1 MDNRLL
7 SLYLSRILSGQ
18 YKFIFNDIRYTLVY
32 PDQFVKYE
40 AELYAQKLYDDNK
53 YYEWIQDDDIVY
65 WLIDAGLWSI
75 NSDKILADIEKQI
88 ENYKVDLYNNFLN
101 PAKIKQIR
109 RSLSIS
115 KKQYNKLYS
124 IRHSLDYI
132 SLSGY
137 INSLKNE
144 FILLNSLYCNDSIL
158 FKDLDDIDYNF
169 MSNIASF
176 ISENTIDVSV
186 FRVLAR
192 SEIWRTYW
200 SANKD
205 FIFNKATSEWTDE
218 QKTLVVISKMYDSAY
233 EHPECP
239 IDSVIEDDDMF
250 DGWMIIQ
257 KRENEKAKKNN
268 RNNKMLE
275 DKKLGN
281 AKEVFLVANSKE
293 EAQNIYDLNDTHS
306 RHIIKERNQVIL
318 NAKSDIPEAKLPDVQ
333 RDLVVQN
340 NQQFIQ
346 SRKK

>member
-18 YKFIFNDIRYTLVY
+18 YIFIFNDTKYTLIY
-32 PDQFVKYE
+32 PNQQVKYE

-53 YYEWIQDDDIVY
+53 YFEWIQDEDIVY
-65 WLIDAGLWSI
+65 WLIDAGLWSV
-75 NSDKILADIEKQI
+75 NGDKILQDIEKQI

-101 PAKIKQIR
+101 PTKVKQIR
-109 RSLSIS
+109 RSLSTA
-115 KKQYNKLYS
+115 KKQHSKLYS
-124 IRHSLDYI
+124 IRHSLDYVT
-132 SLSGY
+132 LSGY

-144 FILLNSLYCNDSIL
+144 FILLNSLYYDGSIL
-158 FKDLDDIDYNF
+158 FRDIEDIDYNF
-169 MSNIASF
+169 MSSIANF
-176 ISENTIDVSV
+176 ISENIIDISV
-186 FRVLAR
+186 FRILAR
-192 SEIWRTYW
+192 SEIWRSYW

-205 FIFNKATSEWTDE
+205 FIFNKATSDWTDE

-239 IDSVIEDDDMF
+239 VDSVIEDDDMF
-250 DGWMIIQ
+250 DGWMTIQ
-257 KRENEKAKKNN
+257 KRENEKAKKKN

-293 EAQNIYDLNDTHS
+293 EAQNIYDLNDAQS
-306 RHIIKERNQVIL
+306 RNIIKERNQIIL
-318 NAKSDIPEAKLPDVQ
+318 NSTQDIPESKLPDVQ
-333 RDLVVQN
+333 RDLVIQN
-340 NQQFIQ
+340 NKQFIQ